1 MIRKKN
7 FANEESDREQAN
19 ESPESKDNSELNEP
33 AGQAQET
40 EVTEDAPGDESTG
53 TTGQESAST
62 DKVSS
67 DDNKFEEKLAEM
79 QDKYIRLSAEF
90 DNYRKRTLRE
100 KMELSKYASENILL
114 KILPFMDDFER
125 ALKNTEDAKDYSAVR
140 EGIALIHTKFV
151 DFLKQN
157 GVTEVEALNCAF
169 NFDLHDAVAKV
180 QVEDENMK
188 GKIVDVV
195 LKGYYLQDKVIRH
208 SKVVV
213 GE

>member
-1 MIRKKN
+1 MLRKKSS
-7 FANEESDREQAN
+7 AKEESKEGQEN
-19 ESPESKDNSELNEP
+19 ESPENKDNSEIRDP
-33 AGQAQET
+33 ADLASDADSP
-40 EVTEDAPGDESTG
+40 EDAPGGESSG
-53 TTGQESAST
+53 QTGQEAEST
-62 DKVSS
+62 DKLSP
-67 DDNKFEEKLAEM
+67 DDYTFQEKLAEM

-100 KMELSKYASENILL
+100 KMELTKYASENILL

-125 ALKNTEDAKDYSAVR
+125 ALKNSEDTKDCAAVR
-140 EGIALIHTKFV
+140 SGIELISTKLV

-157 GVTEVEALNCAF
+157 GVTEVEAQNCAF

-180 QVEDENMK
+180 QVDDENMK

-195 LKGYYLQDKVIRH
+195 LKGYYLQDKVLRF

>member
-1 MIRKKN
+1 MIRKKS
-7 FANEESDREQAN
+7 FAKEETREGEEN
-19 ESPESKDNSELNEP
+19 ESIESKDNSEEMGP
-33 AGQAQET
+33 ADQTMDVET
-40 EVTEDAPGDESTG
+40 PENAPDRERAGE
-53 TTGQESAST
+53 TGQKAESP
-62 DKVSS
+62 DKVGPA
-67 DDNKFEEKLAEM
+67 DKTFEEKLAEM

-100 KMELSKYASENILL
+100 KMELAKYASENILL

-125 ALKNTEDAKDYSAVR
+125 ALKNTEDVKDSTPVR
-140 EGIALIHTKFV
+140 EGIELIHTKFI

-180 QVEDENMK
+180 QVDDENMK